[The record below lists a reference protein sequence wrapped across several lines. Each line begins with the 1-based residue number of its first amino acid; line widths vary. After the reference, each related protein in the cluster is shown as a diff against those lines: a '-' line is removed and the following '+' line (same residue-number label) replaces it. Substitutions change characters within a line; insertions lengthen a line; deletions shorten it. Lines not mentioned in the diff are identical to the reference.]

1 MDSKDTAYI
10 FQIKGEYKMKKHYPV
25 LALAVALGAIS
36 LANAKDIVKLN
47 PAPQSAKTFAVY
59 DKDAGFA
66 AQKLDSL
73 DVKKGETYAFS
84 NNPGTILNVVTSKKV
99 STLAGTIESYTGS
112 TPYWL
117 EANGKDPAKAVL
129 GGNVVIQNPNGIV
142 ITKDFEFV
150 SGKGN
155 FFAACTQN
163 QEDALNVFSEDKDVQ
178 AKAIE
183 NFTAFDH
190 GIVFV
195 NESDDS
201 NSFVASGNMVL
212 SAANTVT
219 ASALDVNGDHLYL
232 LAKVVTVAK
241 ANVKNNGSLLVI
253 GKDSAVVSNA
263 ALDNSVLLLYSDKNA
278 TIGNLTMK
286 DSEVVVGGGKVASV
300 GNVLS
305 NGVSNLTVDAATSV
319 SVGNVRVASGA
330 IEKFQAGGYEIDEET
345 GDTIF
350 TTKSTVIGNIN
361 VAKDALINAYVYGDK
376 VARIGNSNVSD
387 HSFGEGDNAIIVNGS
402 AYQDPV
408 SAALNRSNEYVKNA
422 LASRNEAVAKALAK
436 AEDAVADAI
445 EAAKAALN
453 NANANEAVQ
462 KALEKIWGDK
472 DAEGNDKPN
481 FIGTSYVPNYD
492 WMQYAFW
499 NNIEAPKF
507 N

>member
-1 MDSKDTAYI
+1 LDSKDTAYI

-150 SGKGN
+150 SGEGN
-155 FFAACTQN
+155 YFAASTQY

-183 NFTAFDH
+183 NLKAANQGIIFTN
-190 GIVFV
+190 G
-195 NESDDS
+195 SDDS

-219 ASALDVNGDHLYL
+219 ASALDVNGDNLRIG
-232 LAKVVTVAK
+232 AKVVTVAK
-241 ANVKNNGSLLVI
+241 ANVKNGTLGVN

-263 ALDNSVLLLYSDKNA
+263 ALDNSVLALSSAKNA

-286 DSEVVVGGGKVASV
+286 DSNVKVDGGKVASI

-387 HSFGEGDNAIIVNGS
+387 HSFGKGDNAIIVNGS

-472 DAEGNDKPN
+472 DAEGNNKPN